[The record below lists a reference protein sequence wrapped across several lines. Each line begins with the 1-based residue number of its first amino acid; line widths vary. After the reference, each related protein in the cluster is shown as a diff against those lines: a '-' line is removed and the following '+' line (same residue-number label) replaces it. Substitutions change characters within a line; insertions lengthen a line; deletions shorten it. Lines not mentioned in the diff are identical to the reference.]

1 MNTAL
6 RAFLFEKA
14 ILVSDAPGEHPVA
27 TLVALAKSF
36 HIKITSGCEHACE
49 SLIPFV
55 AEMLGQRV
63 PEPFYRNFPDSV
75 RKMRIDQ
82 LLFDQL
88 LHYTATYGFGMTDEA
103 GHSIFE
109 RDFERL
115 AFTGEALPR
124 EFSILTEAEALDTLS
139 GIMDDMLLG
148 SRPLSADAYE
158 ALLAM
163 IREHGY
169 TVKSCTSKDTLI
181 RLLVDTRDLRYAET
195 LWLSDVIKLLDRI
208 QFSLY
213 NSKDLKKLN
222 LKNRDR
228 VLLTAVID
236 LMFRL
241 ERCNVRD
248 CFEKKKIFAGLLH
261 HIHYKPKTEEAASF
275 LRLMRGN
282 ENRSAYSEFEAA
294 MARGDIPHAVS
305 VLARRKGT
313 GAVLR
318 NLNYLASRAESK
330 EDLSSITDAI
340 GPENP
345 VVMIQLLLQYAS
357 YVKQGARTFTFKQHG
372 MLAVHTETE
381 EEVARRK
388 SRLTKKTAGAL
399 ASAIRKKLKEV
410 LKGRLGKVYIDPDMY
425 RIAIPLD
432 EAVSFGG
439 FGTLPAG
446 SCLPMEKGR
455 ILRAFTYWEEVDDID
470 LSLIGLTKR
479 GRAEE
484 FSWRTMYM
492 RQSDAIAFSGDETSG
507 YNGGSEYYDINLEAF
522 KREYP
527 DISYLVFCNNVYS
540 YSTFADCFCRAG
552 YMIRKEGDG
561 GEIYEPKTVKSAFT
575 VSCPSSSAYLFG
587 INLQTDEF
595 VWLNIGRDALR
606 HVAAHEK
613 LDFLLP
619 YFSLTKTLS
628 LGDLFKLLSTRVV
641 TDPKEADVALTDAD
655 IPLGEHTKRITC
667 HDTEAILAL
676 LG

>member
-6 RAFLFEKA
+6 HAFLFEKA

-27 TLVALAKSF
+27 TLVALAKIF
-36 HIKITSGCEHACE
+36 NIKITSGCEHACE

-55 AEMLGQRV
+55 GKMLGEHV
-63 PEPFYRNFPDSV
+63 PAPFYRNFPDSV
-75 RKMRIDQ
+75 RKMSIDQ

-88 LHYTATYGFGMTDEA
+88 VHYTVTYGFGMTDEA

-115 AFTGEALPR
+115 AFTGEATVR
-124 EFSILTEAEALDTLS
+124 EFSILTEEAALAALS

-148 SRPLSADAYE
+148 SRPLSATAYE

-169 TVKSCTSKDTLI
+169 TVKACTCKDTLI
-181 RLLVDTRDLRYAET
+181 RLLVDTRDLQYADT

-213 NSKDLKKLN
+213 DSKDLKKLN

-228 VLLTAVID
+228 VLITAVID
-236 LMFRL
+236 RTFALG
-241 ERCNVRD
+241 RCNTRD

-275 LRLMRGN
+275 LALMRGD
-282 ENRSAYSEFEAA
+282 ENRSAYAEFEAA
-294 MARGDIPHAVS
+294 MAARDIPHAVS

-318 NLNYLASRAESK
+318 NLNYLASRAKTK
-330 EDLSSITDAI
+330 EDLASITEAI
-340 GPENP
+340 GPEDP
-345 VVMIQLLLQYAS
+345 IVMIQLLLQYAS
-357 YVKQGARTFTFKQHG
+357 YVRQGVRTFAFKRHG

-381 EEVARRK
+381 EEVARRR
-388 SRLTKKTAGAL
+388 STLTKKTATAL
-399 ASAIRKKLKEV
+399 ASAIRKKLKEI
-410 LKGRLGKVYIDPDMY
+410 LTGRLGKVYIDPDMY
-425 RIAIPLD
+425 RIAIPLN

-446 SCLPMEKGR
+446 SCIPMEEGK
-455 ILRAFTYWEEVDDID
+455 ILRVFTYWEKADDID

-479 GRAEE
+479 GDVRE

-492 RQSDAIAFSGDETSG
+492 QQSDAIAFSGDETSG
-507 YNGGSEYYDINLEAF
+507 YHGGSEYFDINLEAF
-522 KREYP
+522 KKEYP
-527 DISYLVFCNNVYS
+527 DVSYLVTCDNVYS
-540 YSTFADCFCRAG
+540 STVFADCFCRAG

-575 VSCPSSSAYLFG
+575 VNCPSSSAYLFG
-587 INLQTDEF
+587 INLQTSEF
-595 VWLNIGRDALR
+595 VWLNVARGALF

-619 YFSLTKTLS
+619 YFTLAKALS
-628 LGDLFKLLSTRVV
+628 LGDLFKLLATKVV
-641 TDPKEADVALTDAD
+641 EDPTEADDALTDAD
-655 IPLGEHTKRITC
+655 IPLGAHTKRITC
-667 HDTEAILAL
+667 RDTEAILAL

>member
-14 ILVSDAPGEHPVA
+14 ILISDAPGEHPVA
-27 TLVALAKSF
+27 TLVTLAKIF
-36 HIKITSGCEHACE
+36 NIKITSGCEYATE

-55 AEMLGQRV
+55 AEMLGEHV
-63 PEPFYRNFPDSV
+63 PEPFYRSFPDSV
-75 RKMRIDQ
+75 RKMSIDQ

-88 LHYTATYGFGMTDEA
+88 VHYTVTYGFGMTDEA

-115 AFTGEALPR
+115 AFTGEAPVR
-124 EFSILTEAEALDTLS
+124 EFSILSEVEALAALS
-139 GIMDDMLLG
+139 RIMDDMLLG
-148 SRPLSADAYE
+148 SRPLSATAYG
-158 ALLAM
+158 ALLSM

-169 TVKSCTSKDTLI
+169 TVKSCTCKDTLI
-181 RLLVDTRDLRYAET
+181 RLLVDTRDLQYADT

-213 NSKDLKKLN
+213 SSKDLKKLN

-228 VLLTAVID
+228 VLITAVID
-236 LMFRL
+236 RMFAL
-241 ERCNVRD
+241 GRCNTRD

-261 HIHYKPKTEEAASF
+261 HIHYKPVTEEAAGF
-275 LRLMRGN
+275 LAAMRGN
-282 ENRSAYSEFEAA
+282 ENRSAYAEFEAA
-294 MARGDIPHAVS
+294 MAAEDIPHAVS
-305 VLARRKGT
+305 ILARRKGT

-318 NLNYLASRAESK
+318 NLNYLASRAKTK
-330 EDLSSITDAI
+330 EDLTAITDAL

-357 YVKQGARTFTFKQHG
+357 YVKQGARTFAFKQHG

-381 EEVARRK
+381 EEVTRRK
-388 SRLTKKTAGAL
+388 SRLTKKAASAL
-399 ASAIRKKLKEV
+399 ASAIRKKLKEI
-410 LKGRLGKVYIDPDMY
+410 LKGRLGRVYIDPTMY
-425 RIAIPLD
+425 RMAIPLN

-439 FGTLPAG
+439 FGTLPTG
-446 SCLPMEKGR
+446 SCLAMEEGR
-455 ILRAFTYWEEVDDID
+455 ILRVFTYWENVDDID

-479 GRAEE
+479 GVPEE

-492 RQSDAIAFSGDETSG
+492 KQSDAIAFSGDETSG
-507 YNGGSEYYDINLEAF
+507 YSGGSEYYDIDLEAF
-522 KREYP
+522 RKEYP
-527 DISYLVFCNNVYS
+527 EISYLICCNHVYS
-540 YSTFADCFCRAG
+540 YSTFANCFCRAG

-561 GEIYEPKTVKSAFT
+561 GEIYEPKTVRSAFT
-575 VSCPSSSAYLFG
+575 VNCPSSSAYLFG
-587 INLQTDEF
+587 INLKENEF
-595 VWLNIGRDALR
+595 VWLNIGRDAHF
-606 HVAAHEK
+606 HVAAHER

-619 YFSLTKTLS
+619 YFTLTKALS
-628 LGDLFKLLSTRVV
+628 LGDLFKLLATKVV
-641 TDPKEADVALTDAD
+641 EDPAKADVALTDAD

-667 HDTEAILAL
+667 RDTEAILAL